1 MSIVVNTNI
10 PSIAASRAL
19 YETRKDLETA
29 MERLSSGKRI
39 NGAKDDAAGLTV
51 VSRMKAQIASL
62 NQAVR
67 NVNDGISLAQ
77 TYDGAADEVDG
88 MLVRMRELATQSATG
103 TYVTADRDNLE
114 QEFQH
119 LLSEITRIATQ
130 TDWNGTY
137 TLANTGVEVTL
148 QVGFTSGDTL
158 TITAD
163 SLTISTLDIDAE
175 SIATLTDASN
185 ALDVIDGAISTVMA
199 ARAKIGAIT
208 NRLEH
213 TASNLMNVVQR
224 TEEAKSRILD
234 ADFAAESA
242 ALAKANVLAQ
252 AGTAM
257 LAQANQTPQ
266 YILTLLRG

>member
-1 MSIVVNTNI
+1 M
-10 PSIAASRAL
+10 
-19 YETRKDLETA
+19 
-29 MERLSSGKRI
+29 
-39 NGAKDDAAGLTV
+39 
-51 VSRMKAQIASL
+51 
-62 NQAVR
+62 
-67 NVNDGISLAQ
+67 
-77 TYDGAADEVDG
+77 
-88 MLVRMRELATQSATG
+88 ATQSANG
-103 TYVTADRDNLE
+103 TYLTADRTNLD

-119 LLSEITRIATQ
+119 LLSEITRISSK

-137 TLANTGVEVTL
+137 TLANTGV
-148 QVGFTSGDTL
+148 QVSILAGFDSGDNI
-158 TITAD
+158 TISAD
-163 SLTISTLDIDAE
+163 SLSITTLAIDTAGVSTAAVAGTAL
-175 SIATLTDASN
+175 AS
-185 ALDVIDGAISTVMA
+185 IDGAISTVMA

-242 ALAKANVLAQ
+242 ALARANVLAQ

>member
-1 MSIVVNTNI
+1 
-10 PSIAASRAL
+10 
-19 YETRKDLETA
+19 
-29 MERLSSGKRI
+29 
-39 NGAKDDAAGLTV
+39 
-51 VSRMKAQIASL
+51 
-62 NQAVR
+62 
-67 NVNDGISLAQ
+67 
-77 TYDGAADEVDG
+77 
-88 MLVRMRELATQSATG
+88 MRELATQSATG